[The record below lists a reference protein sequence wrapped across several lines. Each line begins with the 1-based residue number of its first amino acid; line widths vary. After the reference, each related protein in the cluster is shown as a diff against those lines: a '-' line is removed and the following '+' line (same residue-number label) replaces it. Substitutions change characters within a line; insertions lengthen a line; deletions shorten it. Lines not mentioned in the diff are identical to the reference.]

1 MLPGAVTAR
10 RKLNSCPLSHGQ
22 CSLIPSLAPK
32 YEELAQLYAA
42 NPSYAEKV
50 TIAKV
55 DATANDVPEEIQGF
69 PTIKLYP
76 AGSKDSP
83 VDYSGPRTVEDLAQ
97 FVKVNGKHKV
107 DAYVSND
114 TSDDVDMPDAHT
126 TMPKQA
132 PAATGAGTV
141 KEAVNSVVSEATEV
155 VKTIVVDND
164 DAGVAEHDE
173 L

>member
-1 MLPGAVTAR
+1 MPFAITYTHLFA
-10 RKLNSCPLSHGQ
+10 
-22 CSLIPSLAPK
+22 SLAPK
-32 YEELAQLYAA
+32 YEELAQLYTS

-55 DATANDVPEEIQGF
+55 DATANDVPEEIQGY

-83 VDYSGPRTVEDLAQ
+83 VDYAGSRTIEDLAE
-97 FVKVNGKHKV
+97 FIKVNGKYKV

-114 TSDDVDMPDAHT
+114 TSDDMDMPDADT

-132 PAATGAGTV
+132 PAATVTGGV
-141 KEAVNSVVSEATEV
+141 KEAINSVASEAAEV
-155 VKTIVVDND
+155 VKTMAVDSD
-164 DAGVAEHDE
+164 EAGVAEHDE